1 MREFWKL
8 IPFSVYRNAGT
19 ERIELTFHHSTHVS
33 KKATQMSELCSLNFQ
48 LFQVSCQDLSM
59 VAIISALSL
68 PCTYWSLFGNTSLL
82 NPYLCTSNLPLLLE
96 NKMIKVHPFQTWQS
110 WIHNWIGFTWS
121 FCYNL
126 SWAYLYCCRHLSCN
140 NQLSVCCGDCCKQAS
155 FIIHEV
161 SSAWLMC
168 HNVWDIVKTRV
179 CNHLQ
184 AQPAAHLPWSPGSD
198 SVMSYKNDTKC
209 LKSEDELKTL
219 WTVLH
224 FNILLSKHW
233 FCQYRL

>member
-1 MREFWKL
+1 M
-8 IPFSVYRNAGT
+8 YRNA

-33 KKATQMSELCSLNFQ
+33 KKATQMSELCSLNYH

-68 PCTYWSLFGNTSLL
+68 PCTYWSLLNSTSLL
-82 NPYLCTSNLPLLLE
+82 TPYLCTSNLPLLLE
-96 NKMIKVHPFQTWQS
+96 NKMIKLHLFQTWQS
-110 WIHNWIGFTWS
+110 WIHNWTGFTWS

-126 SWAYLYCCRHLSCN
+126 SWAYLYFCRHLSCN
-140 NQLSVCCGDCCKQAS
+140 SQFSVYRGDCCKEAS
-155 FIIHEV
+155 FIMHEV
-161 SSAWLMC
+161 PSAWLMC

-184 AQPAAHLPWSPGSD
+184 AQPAAHLSWSPGSN

-209 LKSEDELKTL
+209 LKSKGELKTL

-224 FNILLSKHW
+224 FNILLSKHL
-233 FCQYRL
+233 FYQYML